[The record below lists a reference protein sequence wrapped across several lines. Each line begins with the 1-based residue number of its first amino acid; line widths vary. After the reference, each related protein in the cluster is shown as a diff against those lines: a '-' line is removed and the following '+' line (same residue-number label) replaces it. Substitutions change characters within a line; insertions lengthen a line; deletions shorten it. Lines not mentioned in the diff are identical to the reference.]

1 MASVRLWGGALED
14 GCVGGGG
21 RGVMITMEGKTG
33 FQVVIAEFKNQ
44 EYLFVFMCLQ
54 RTNKFC

>member
-1 MASVRLWGGALED
+1 MGV
-14 GCVGGGG
+14 CGGGG
-21 RGVMITMEGKTG
+21 GGGRRGVMITMEGKTG

-54 RTNKFC
+54 RTNKFW